1 MRIARLIGALVFG
14 GLACTADIT
23 QPSRSKREPNGG
35 SPAMAPKYSLSSAGV
50 AWGGS
55 AEGSG
60 NANPTIVSLTSPAG
74 SRGLVVWITQPI
86 ANGDIVTRVA
96 AGGKAMRR
104 VGTYVNQTVNGGRVY
119 CYFLG
124 ANLPTGTFSISVS
137 RSQSTTRLHVV
148 AEAISGGADLEVIG
162 FSGQA
167 GLIGNP
173 RLTIRAGGRN
183 SIGLTAMYSSIDN
196 VLGAAAE
203 LSGQQRVQDH
213 DFGTETSLA
222 SRRSSPGST
231 DVSLGWNMNP
241 GQIAHMAILVGEL
254 ADTTLPPPADSGRTL
269 IGAGDVHA
277 RCIESHPS
285 APTAALIAKEP
296 EDALVFS
303 NGDNAGVDGSAAE
316 FQCFDG
322 KWGRFKSRMLLAIGN
337 HERRVDTSATAYYDY
352 GNGAGVDSG
361 AVGRRGK
368 GYYAVSYGGWRILVL
383 NSEQNISEQAA
394 WIRTDLSSQSNL
406 CQLAIWHEPL
416 FNSGT
421 TPRGG
426 PSVRP
431 LWLALYAKGADVI
444 VNAHDHGY
452 QRTAKVRYDG
462 VPDAGGIQQFIAGT
476 GGGVLGRLGATPLAI
491 TEKALFVYGVLK
503 LKLYP
508 KRYEWAYVDTAGV
521 VRDSGGNQCH

>member
-1 MRIARLIGALVFG
+1 MQRARLIGTLVIG
-14 GLACTADIT
+14 ALACTADIT
-23 QPSRSKREPNGG
+23 QPDRSNQAPDQG
-35 SPAMAPKYSLSSAGV
+35 SHALAPEYSLSGAGV

-60 NANPTIVSLTSPAG
+60 NGNPTIVSLASPAG
-74 SRGLVVWITQPI
+74 SRGLVVWVTQPI
-86 ANGDIVTRVA
+86 VNTDIVTGVA
-96 AGGKAMRR
+96 ANGKAMKR
-104 VGTYVNQTVNGGRVY
+104 VGTYVNQTSNGGRVY

-124 ANLPTGTFSISVS
+124 SDLPTGVVSISVS
-137 RSQSTTRLHVV
+137 RSQSTTTIHVV
-148 AEAISGGADLEVIG
+148 AEAITGGADLEVID

-167 GLIGNP
+167 GLIGTP
-173 RLTIRAGGRN
+173 RLSLRAGGRN

-222 SRRSSPGST
+222 SRRTTPGT
-231 DVSLGWNMNP
+231 ADVTLGWNMNP
-241 GQIAHMAILVGEL
+241 GQIAHMAVLVGEV
-254 ADTTLPPPADSGRTL
+254 DPTLPPPPDSARTL

-277 RCIESHPS
+277 RCTATHPS
-285 APTAALIAKEP
+285 AQTAALIAKEP

-303 NGDNAGVDGSAAE
+303 NGDNAGLDGSAAE

-322 KWGRFKSRMLLAIGN
+322 KWGQFKSRMLMSIGN

-352 GNGAGVDSG
+352 GNGIGVDSG

-368 GYYAVSYGGWRILVL
+368 GYYAVTYAGWRILIL

-394 WIRTDLSSQSNL
+394 WIRTDLSSHSNL

-416 FNSGT
+416 FNSGN
-421 TPRGG
+421 TPQVG

-431 LWLALYAKGADVI
+431 LWRALYAKGADLI
-444 VNAHDHGY
+444 VNAHDHSY
-452 QRTAKVRYDG
+452 QETPWCAT
-462 VPDAGGIQQFIAGT
+462 T
-476 GGGVLGRLGATPLAI
+476 GCPMQPAFGSLLREPEEAS
-491 TEKALFVYGVLK
+491 
-503 LKLYP
+503 
-508 KRYEWAYVDTAGV
+508 WAASTSL
-521 VRDSGGNQCH
+521 RWP

>member
-1 MRIARLIGALVFG
+1 MGRSRLIGVLAIAA
-14 GLACTADIT
+14 LACTTDIT
-23 QPSRSKREPNGG
+23 RPSGSNREDQG
-35 SPAMAPKYSLSSAGV
+35 SHAMAPKYSLSSAGV

-60 NANPTIVSLTSPAG
+60 NANPTKVSLASPAG

-86 ANGDIVTRVA
+86 VNSDIVTGVA
-96 AGGKAMRR
+96 AGGKAMKR

-124 ANLPTGTFSISVS
+124 SNLPTGTFSIAVS
-137 RSQSTTRLHVV
+137 RSQSTTMIHVV
-148 AEAISGGADLEVIG
+148 AEAITGGADLEVIG

-173 RLTIRAGGRN
+173 RLTLRAGGRT
-183 SIGLTAMYSSIDN
+183 SVGLTTMYSSIDN
-196 VLGAAAE
+196 VLSAAAE

-222 SRRSSPGST
+222 SRRGIPGST
-231 DVSLGWNMNP
+231 DVTLGWNMNP
-241 GQIAHMAILVGEL
+241 GQIAHMAVLVGEL
-254 ADTTLPPPADSGRTL
+254 ADTVLPPPAESARTL

-277 RCIESHPS
+277 RCTASHPS
-285 APTAALIAKEP
+285 AQTAALIAKEP
-296 EDALVFS
+296 DDALVFS

-322 KWGRFKSRMLLAIGN
+322 KWGQFKSRMLMAIGN

-352 GNGAGVDSG
+352 GNGIGVDSG

-368 GYYAVSYGGWRILVL
+368 GYYAVTYGGWRILVL

-394 WIRTDLSSQSNL
+394 WIQTDLSSQSNL

-416 FNSGT
+416 FNSGA
-421 TPRGG
+421 TPQVG

-431 LWLALYAKGADVI
+431 LWEALYANGADVI

-452 QRTAKVRYDG
+452 QRTVKVRYDG

-476 GGGVLGRLGATPLAI
+476 GGGVLGRLGASPLAI
-491 TEKALFVYGVLK
+491 TEKALFAYGVLK

-508 KRYEWAYVDTAGV
+508 KRYEWTFVDTAGV
-521 VRDSGGNQCH
+521 DRDSGGNPCH